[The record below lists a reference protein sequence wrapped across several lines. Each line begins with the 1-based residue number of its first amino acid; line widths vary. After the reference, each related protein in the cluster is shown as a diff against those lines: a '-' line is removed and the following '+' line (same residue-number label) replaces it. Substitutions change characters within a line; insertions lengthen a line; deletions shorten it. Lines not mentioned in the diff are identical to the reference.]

1 MGVKTSS
8 WTRSLRNRL
17 ALKPRPCGHPGR
29 EQHVL
34 EGQRKEALSS
44 PGGTS
49 LGPAPSSGRQRH
61 CRNFPLEKS
70 RTCPSLRRQSPAT
83 VLPGSASCFDW
94 RPSASQAAP
103 RQLPA
108 SDSARTR
115 PFPPGLG
122 LLYGQ
127 CLLWSPHRV
136 GHDSVRFMWQ
146 SAVLPD
152 QLIPLLPLRVPQA
165 LLPPHP
171 GTAMPCLWNLARDML
186 TVGSTLDI
194 LLPPQP
200 SDWEAAA
207 RRVSCVS
214 TPTATDTVRT
224 FGTFYKRCLW

>member
-103 RQLPA
+103 RHSRPVTQHGPGHFRPA
-108 SDSARTR
+108 WDSST
-115 PFPPGLG
+115 G
-122 LLYGQ
+122 
-127 CLLWSPHRV
+127 
-136 GHDSVRFMWQ
+136 SVC
-146 SAVLPD
+146 SGA
-152 QLIPLLPLRVPQA
+152 
-165 LLPPHP
+165 
-171 GTAMPCLWNLARDML
+171 
-186 TVGSTLDI
+186 
-194 LLPPQP
+194 
-200 SDWEAAA
+200 
-207 RRVSCVS
+207 
-214 TPTATDTVRT
+214 PTALAMTLSDLCGSLRSS
-224 FGTFYKRCLW
+224 LIN